1 MLQGKTKKYSGDR
14 NCSETNK
21 NIFLKK
27 YYLNKIK
34 CDNMASSRTCY
45 E

>member
-1 MLQGKTKKYSGDR
+1 MFQGKTK
-14 NCSETNK
+14 
-21 NIFLKK
+21 NILEIEIVPKQIKIFFLK